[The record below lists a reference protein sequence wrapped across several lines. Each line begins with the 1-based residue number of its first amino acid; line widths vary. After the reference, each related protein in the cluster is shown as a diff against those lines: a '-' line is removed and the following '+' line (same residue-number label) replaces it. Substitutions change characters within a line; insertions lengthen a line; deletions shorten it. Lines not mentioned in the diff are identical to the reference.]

1 MERRP
6 YPPDPRYS
14 VTSDGRVFRDVGIGR
29 AKARELKQYDSVRG
43 YLRVCLGG
51 HLHNVHQIVAT
62 TFLAPDENRREV
74 AHNNGKKHDNRVE
87 NLRRA
92 NRKENSDD
100 IDLHG
105 NRLRGDDLRRV
116 LSDNEV
122 KRTYAA
128 VSGKPPRRHPYH
140 REVADQFGVSRE
152 CVTRIAND
160 QGGAMQQHHAE
171 REHAQWAASSTERNW
186 QCPGALALTDDLPDT
201 SSEAADWGTVAHM
214 ISEKCLRQN
223 IDASTFLGDIEKGKK
238 HEFEVDEEMVEC
250 AQTFIDYVRSVT
262 GETGMLM
269 IEQKFS
275 LADLKPPF
283 DAGGT
288 ADAVIFLD
296 DEQRLEVIDL
306 KGGRGVVV
314 EVEGNKQLRTYALG
328 AMLANKGLPVRTI
341 TSTIVQPRAPH
352 KSGRIRSETYHVAD
366 LAEWAGELLKAMRRA
381 KHASYSRSQLTDAA
395 WSAGF
400 LNAGNHCKF
409 CKAAGF
415 CPALSKKAQDA
426 AGLWFDDLDQPRLAN
441 SPDAMSPEAL
451 AAALDAADMIE
462 GWISATR
469 AFAHA
474 QAESGATIPNY
485 MLVDKIGRRKWATGD
500 ENEIVTKMRS
510 LGVDD
515 PFTRKVVS
523 PAQAEKLL
531 GTKRKKEISD
541 LIVTPVNGTN
551 LVRADKT
558 VRKAATPPAQRYFE
572 AT

>member
-1 MERRP
+1 M
-6 YPPDPRYS
+6 
-14 VTSDGRVFRDVGIGR
+14 
-29 AKARELKQYDSVRG
+29 
-43 YLRVCLGG
+43 
-51 HLHNVHQIVAT
+51 
-62 TFLAPDENRREV
+62 
-74 AHNNGKKHDNRVE
+74 
-87 NLRRA
+87 
-92 NRKENSDD
+92 
-100 IDLHG
+100 
-105 NRLRGDDLRRV
+105 
-116 LSDNEV
+116 
-122 KRTYAA
+122 A
-128 VSGKPPRRHPYH
+128 V
-140 REVADQFGVSRE
+140 
-152 CVTRIAND
+152 
-160 QGGAMQQHHAE
+160 HHAE
-171 REHAQWAASSTERNW
+171 REHAQWSASSTERNW
-186 QCPGALALTDDLPDT
+186 MCAGAIALTDDLPDT
-201 SSEAADWGTVAHM
+201 SSEAAEWGTVAHM

-223 IDASTFLGDIEKGKK
+223 IDAITFLGTTEKGKK

-262 GETGMLM
+262 GDTGVLM
-269 IEQKFS
+269 VEQKFS

-366 LAEWAGELLKAMRRA
+366 LAEWAGDLLPAMHRA
-381 KHASYSRSQLTDAA
+381 RQAKDHLESGEPMASWAA
-395 WSAGF
+395 AY

-469 AFAHA
+469 SFAHA

-531 GTKRKKEISD
+531 GAKRKKEISD